1 MFPLRRKEHFF
12 ISRKIRDIF
21 TDPKPN
27 DPGWGTDPISNGNY
41 FNFVKN
47 VEVANEK
54 TLNIKLY
61 EDPNEEVSSEIINIV
76 DSVINDKQLN
86 IWWLLL
92 QQANYFVN
100 TIKFTCT
107 SPLLYEKL
115 KQVILIAFLEGKGG
129 LFWDDKLKI
138 WKVCRVVN
146 LEFNKD
152 QILSSAKV
160 DFNNIEFANNYI
172 TKDTENLTE
181 LSASELTNLFI
192 FKWNQQM
199 LGAYVLM
206 LPFCR
211 LQQMWLNQITILSIL
226 QSKQFYVKQTLKS
239 EDKSWVKNFLNPKLI
254 WLIIRKGL
262 GLSDKV
268 EIIDNTA
275 LLQNISV
282 AIDNYKKLV
291 DIYNDIFGVKNNT
304 DFKKERNVSDE
315 IEASQD
321 QFNALQN
328 EYITNFCIFAERI
341 KNSVRLGGEKVGI
354 TIYYDY

>member
-1 MFPLRRKEHFF
+1 M
-12 ISRKIRDIF
+12 SRIKNIF
-21 TDPKPN
+21 TEDKPN
-27 DPGWGTDPISNGNY
+27 NPGWGTDPISQGNY

-47 VEVANEK
+47 VEVANNK
-54 TLNIKLY
+54 TLNIKTY
-61 EDPNEEVSSEIINIV
+61 DNPTDEISSDIV
-76 DSVINDKQLN
+76 NVVNQVLNDKEIN

-100 TIKFTCT
+100 TIKFSCS

-115 KQVILIAFLEGKGG
+115 KQVILIGFLEGKGG
-129 LFWDDKLKI
+129 LFWDEKLQI
-138 WKVCRVVN
+138 WKVCRIN
-146 LEFNKD
+146 ELIYNSD

-160 DFNNIEFANNYI
+160 DFSNIDFTTDYVNSE
-172 TKDTENLTE
+172 KSQMTE
-181 LSASELTNLFI
+181 LSATELTNLFI
-192 FKWNQQM
+192 FKWNQQTI
-199 LGAYVLM
+199 GAYVLM

-226 QSKQFYVKQTLKS
+226 QSKQFYIKQTLKS
-239 EDKSWVKNFLNPKLI
+239 EDKSWVRNFLNPRYV

-291 DIYNDIFGVKNNT
+291 DIYNDIFGVKNNV

-328 EYITNFCIFAERI
+328 EYITNFCIFAKTLEDTPR
-341 KNSVRLGGEKVGI
+341 NGEKVSI